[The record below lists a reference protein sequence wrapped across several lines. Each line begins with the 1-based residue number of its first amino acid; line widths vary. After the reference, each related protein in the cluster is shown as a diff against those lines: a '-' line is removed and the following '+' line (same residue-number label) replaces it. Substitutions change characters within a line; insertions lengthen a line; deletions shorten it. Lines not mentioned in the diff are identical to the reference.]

1 MKKILM
7 TAVAVSALSAGA
19 ASAATISNSTT
30 IAGRTLVPTGNEAV
44 PATTN
49 PLTLATEQNVGAAP
63 GLQATSAIVITPTAN
78 SVGQGSYV
86 ITYNLTGG
94 TFTTAGVAA
103 GAGGSLT
110 LVTSAGVGSASTVAS
125 LNTVNSTSIS
135 FNVTIAAGE
144 FLTSASFANALNLGT
159 TRANVAVDGSITTA
173 TGNPVDGGAIPA
185 KTLIDYRTG
194 YKFTATPAVA
204 NTQLSLASG
213 YKKFGSAAAGAGADT
228 TSASLGTVAFGAATG
243 GDTSDKVYILTNSTT
258 TTQTA
263 VGDLTGSVLTL
274 AGDLSAWAPT
284 VAAAAPDTGT
294 TNVFTATPTA
304 LGTATVSLAQKAV
317 PVAGN
322 ASTYSISPVVTMAAG
337 FTAPT
342 FTSKAL
348 ASVTLEGTNFYA
360 AWVGDGTNGIAYT
373 IRLGNR
379 TSTAATGVVVTV
391 LNSTATPAATSCAL
405 GSVPA
410 SGELLITS
418 ATLKACLGA
427 FGRADLRIT
436 VQASPTSMTA
446 KLRSASAGVVNEQSL
461 GGGTAAAQ
469 AE

>member
-19 ASAATISNSTT
+19 VSAATISNTTT
-30 IAGRTLVPTGNEAV
+30 IAGRNLVPAGNEAV

-49 PLTLATEQNVGAAP
+49 PLTLATEQNVGTAP
-63 GLQATSAIVITPTAN
+63 GLTATSALVITPTAN

-86 ITYNLTGG
+86 ITYNITGG
-94 TFTTAGVAA
+94 TFTTAGVTA
-103 GAGGSLT
+103 GALGSLT
-110 LVTSAGVGSASTVAS
+110 LTTSGGTSSTVAS
-125 LNTVNSTSIS
+125 LNTVNANSIS

-144 FLTSASFANALNLGT
+144 FLTSASFANDLRLGT

-173 TGNPVDGGAIPA
+173 TGNPVDGGAIA
-185 KTLIDYRTG
+185 SKTLIDYRTG
-194 YKFTATPAVA
+194 YKFTVTPAA
-204 NTQLSLASG
+204 TNTTLSLASG
-213 YKKFGSAAAGAGADT
+213 YKKFGTAALLPANDATSAA
-228 TSASLGTVAFGAATG
+228 LGTVAFGAAVG
-243 GDTSDKVYILTNSTT
+243 GDTADKVYILTNSTT

-263 VGDLTGSVLTL
+263 VGDLTGAVLTL
-274 AGDLSAWAPT
+274 AGDLSAFAPT
-284 VAAAAPDTGT
+284 VAATAPDTGT
-294 TNVFTATPTA
+294 TNVFTSTPTA
-304 LGTATVSLAQKAV
+304 LGTATVALAQKAV

-322 ASTYSISPVVTMAAG
+322 ASAYSISPVVTMATG

-360 AWVGDGTNGIAYT
+360 AWVGDGTNGIGYT

-391 LNSTATPAATSCAL
+391 LNSTATPTATSCAM

-418 ATLKACLGA
+418 AALKTCLGD

-446 KLRSASAGVVNEQSL
+446 KLRSVSAGVINEQSL

>member
-19 ASAATISNSTT
+19 ASAATISNTTT
-30 IAGRTLVPTGNEAV
+30 IAGRNLVPAGNEVV

-49 PLTLATEQNVGAAP
+49 PLTLASEQNVGT
-63 GLQATSAIVITPTAN
+63 GLGLTATSAIVISPTTN

-86 ITYNLTGG
+86 ITYNITGG

-110 LVTSAGVGSASTVAS
+110 LTTTGTGSTVAS
-125 LNTVNSTSIS
+125 LNTVNSNSIS

-144 FLTSASFANALNLGT
+144 FLTSASFANDLRLGT
-159 TRANVAVDGSITTA
+159 ARANVAVDGSITTA
-173 TGNPVDGGAIPA
+173 TGNPVDGGAIA
-185 KTLIDYRTG
+185 SKTLIDYRTG
-194 YKFTATPAVA
+194 YKFTAIPAA
-204 NTQLSLASG
+204 AYTQLSLASG
-213 YKKFGSAAAGAGADT
+213 YKKFGSAAAGAVADT
-228 TSASLGTVAFGAATG
+228 TNASLGTVAFGPATG
-243 GDTSDKVYILTNSTT
+243 GDTADKVYILTNATT

-263 VGDLTGSVLTL
+263 VADLTGSVLTL

-294 TNVFTATPTA
+294 TNVFTITPTA
-304 LGTATVSLAQKAV
+304 LGTANVLLFQKAI

-322 ASTYSISPVVTMAAG
+322 ASTYSISPVVTMATG

-360 AWVGDGTNGIAYT
+360 PWVGDGTNGIAYT

-391 LNSTATPAATSCAL
+391 LNSTATPVATSCAL

-418 ATLKACLGA
+418 ATLKACLGS

-461 GGGTAAAQ
+461 GGGTTAAQ